1 MPKLYNTVTK
11 KWMFM
16 PDSYVGKHPFQA
28 EEEVAAPAPVAEP
41 APKKKK
47 SSKSK
52 YKADAIDGDNDGLVQ
67 DGTPFERPEGT
78 ELTEEEIA
86 TRSEEDSK

>member
-11 KWMFM
+11 VYQM
-16 PDSYVGKHPFQA
+16 VGPSDINNPIYSA
-28 EEEVAAPAPVAEP
+28 GPEEP
-41 APKKKK
+41 AV
-47 SSKSK
+47 SVVVEG

-78 ELTEEEIA
+78 ELTPDQQEA
-86 TRSEEDSK
+86 AVSDTPKPKKGKKSSK